1 MKKITVLIADDH
13 TIVRIGLRTLLS
25 YDEGI
30 EVVGEA
36 RNGEQAVREAMRL
49 APDVVVMDLAMPKKD
64 GVEATREILEM
75 RPETRVLILTSYGT
89 SDGIA
94 HALEVGATGAMMKTA
109 DDGKIVSTIKKIAGG
124 ATCVSPDIQRQL
136 EANPPVPRL
145 SARQREV
152 LQLIVDG
159 KTSKEIAS
167 MLGIRPDSVDDVTR
181 ALFEK
186 MNVSNRIEAV
196 AIALRRHLLET

>member
-1 MKKITVLIADDH
+1 MKKISVLIADDH

-25 YDEGI
+25 YDAGI
-30 EVVGEA
+30 EVIGEA
-36 RNGEQAVREAMRL
+36 RNGEQAVRETLRL
-49 APDVVVMDLAMPKKD
+49 SPDVVVMDLAMPKKD

-94 HALEVGATGAMMKTA
+94 HALEVGAAGAMMKTA

-196 AIALRRHLLET
+196 AIALRKHLLKI

>member
-1 MKKITVLIADDH
+1 MKKISVLIADDH

-25 YDEGI
+25 YDAGI
-30 EVVGEA
+30 EVIGEA
-36 RNGEQAVREAMRL
+36 RNGEQAVRETLRL
-49 APDVVVMDLAMPKKD
+49 SPDVVVMDLAMPKKD

-94 HALEVGATGAMMKTA
+94 HALEVGAAGAMMKTA

>member
-94 HALEVGATGAMMKTA
+94 HALEVGAAGAMMKTA

>member
-89 SDGIA
+89 TDGIA
-94 HALEVGATGAMMKTA
+94 HALEVGAAGAMMKTA

>member
-1 MKKITVLIADDH
+1 MKKISVLIADDH

-25 YDEGI
+25 YDAGI
-30 EVVGEA
+30 EVIGEA
-36 RNGEQAVREAMRL
+36 RNGEQAVRETLRL
-49 APDVVVMDLAMPKKD
+49 SPDVVVMDIAMPKKD

-94 HALEVGATGAMMKTA
+94 HALEVGAAGAMMKTA

-196 AIALRRHLLET
+196 AIALRKHLLKI

>member
-36 RNGEQAVREAMRL
+36 RNGEQAVRETLRL
-49 APDVVVMDLAMPKKD
+49 SPDVVVMDLAMPKKD

-75 RPETRVLILTSYGT
+75 RPETRVLILTSYGS

-94 HALEVGATGAMMKTA
+94 HALEVGAAGAMMKTA

-196 AIALRRHLLET
+196 AIALRKHLLKI